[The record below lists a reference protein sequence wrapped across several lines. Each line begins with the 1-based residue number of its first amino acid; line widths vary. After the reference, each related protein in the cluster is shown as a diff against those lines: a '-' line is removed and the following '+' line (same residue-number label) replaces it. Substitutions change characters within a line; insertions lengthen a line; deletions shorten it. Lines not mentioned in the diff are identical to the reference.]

1 MSKQYK
7 IVVPKA
13 GKASEDGSL
22 GLYEAGTVV
31 TADESWK
38 EDLMVAFQNN
48 GWAMEVKVQDTS
60 DMERARDKKGHFV
73 PDDLSTPEVN
83 EAYIKKV
90 VPKKK
95 RAPKAK

>member
-1 MSKQYK
+1 
-7 IVVPKA
+7 
-13 GKASEDGSL
+13 
-22 GLYEAGTVV
+22 
-31 TADESWK
+31 
-38 EDLMVAFQNN
+38 
-48 GWAMEVKVQDTS
+48 MEVKVQDTS

-83 EAYIKKV
+83 EAYVKKV